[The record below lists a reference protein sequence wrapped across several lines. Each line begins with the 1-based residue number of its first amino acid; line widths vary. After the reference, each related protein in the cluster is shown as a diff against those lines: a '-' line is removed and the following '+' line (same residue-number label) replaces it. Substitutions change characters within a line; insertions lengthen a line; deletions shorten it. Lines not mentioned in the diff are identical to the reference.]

1 MQWLQS
7 NWVLV
12 AVGAAFIGMHLF
24 MHGGHKHGGS
34 AKPDK
39 TGPDELPKVNDENRH
54 NHGG

>member
-7 NWVLV
+7 NWVLIV
-12 AVGAAFIGMHLF
+12 VGAAFIGMHLF

-34 AKPDK
+34 NK
-39 TGPDELPKVNDENRH
+39 TEPNEPSKANDENLH